1 MNPVISV
8 ILPVYNAGE
17 FLKEAIE
24 SLLAQTFADFEL
36 IAIDDGSTDTS
47 PALLADFAK
56 KDNRLHIHTQPNHGV
71 AKALN
76 TGLQLAEGKYVARM
90 DADDISHPE
99 RFQKQIDFLE
109 AHPETG
115 LLGSAAAMIDANGRI
130 QGTLDYPL
138 THFALQWSLC
148 FYNPII
154 HPSIMV
160 LRETLLAAGGYRPDR
175 PQAEDYDLFARLS
188 LVTRLANLPERLLYL
203 RKHGQNITLQNSA
216 VHLETSAAISR
227 EMIRSISGQVV
238 PICPLELAWKPRRVT
253 DQDLNSLSRAIDA
266 IYAHFL
272 SKPDITSEE
281 KNYIRRET
289 ALLLFRLVR
298 NADSVKTALTMFVKA
313 ISTDPLS
320 LPQAMRM
327 ALHL

>member
-8 ILPVYNAGE
+8 ILPVYNTGK
-17 FLKEAIE
+17 FLKKAIE
-24 SLLAQTFADFEL
+24 SLLAQTFPDFEL
-36 IAIDDGSTDTS
+36 IAIDDGSTDEL
-47 PALLADFAK
+47 PAILVDYAQ
-56 KDNRLHIHTQPNHGV
+56 KDKRIHIHTQPNQGV
-71 AKALN
+71 AQALN

-90 DADDISHPE
+90 DADDICHPE
-99 RFQKQIDFLE
+99 RLQKQFDFLE

-115 LLGSAAAMIDANGRI
+115 LLGCAAAIIDANGRR

-154 HPSIMV
+154 HPSIMA
-160 LRETLLAAGGYRPDR
+160 RHEIMLAAGGYHPDC

-188 LVTRLANLPERLLYL
+188 VLTQLANMPERLLHL
-203 RKHGQNITLQNSA
+203 RRHGQNVTLQNSA
-216 VHLETSAAISR
+216 VHLETSATISR
-227 EMIRSISGQVV
+227 EMICSISGQVV
-238 PICPLELAWKPRRVT
+238 PTCPLELAWKPRRVT

-272 SKPDITSEE
+272 RKPDITSEE

-289 ALLLFRLVR
+289 ALHLFRLVR
-298 NADSVKTALTMFVKA
+298 NTASTKTALTMFVKA

-320 LPQAMRM
+320 LPQAVRM